1 MKILVIGAACVAL
14 LSACGKSDN
23 TNAAAVSSQMGYE
36 LGAANGAKCNAEAL
50 IIAKIMINGGPNATP
65 IYPDMDYSSPV
76 VRDMLEKARSLPV
89 SPANAAKQHFDIC
102 METSLQ
108 AFTKANKSG
117 Q

>member
-1 MKILVIGAACVAL
+1 MKKLLICAAFAL
-14 LSACGKSDN
+14 LIAGCGKSDDPSV
-23 TNAAAVSSQMGYE
+23 AAVSSQMGYE

-65 IYPDMDYSSPV
+65 TYPDMDYSSPV

-102 METSLQ
+102 METSLK
-108 AFTKANKSG
+108 AFTKANKSAK
-117 Q
+117 

>member
-1 MKILVIGAACVAL
+1 MKKLLICASFAL
-14 LSACGKSDN
+14 LIVGCSKSDDP
-23 TNAAAVSSQMGYE
+23 NAAAVSSQIGYE
-36 LGAANGAKCNAEAL
+36 LGAANGEKCNAEAL

-65 IYPDMDYSSPV
+65 TYPDIDYSNPV
-76 VRDMLEKARSLPV
+76 VKDMLEKARSLPV

-117 Q
+117 K